1 MAKGWYVLH
10 VYSGYENKIEKT
22 IRLMMENGD
31 LDKNVVSDVK
41 VPSEEVVDVK
51 DGKRRIT
58 NKKFL
63 PGYIRVE
70 MDLPD
75 DGWKFPCSGI
85 KKITGVTGFVGTP
98 AGKKPQPIS
107 QDEARVILQKTGEIK
122 GDRALKPRQS
132 FSVGESVKIVDG
144 PFESFTGTIEGVMQE
159 KAKLKVMVPIFGR
172 TTPVE
177 VDMLQV
183 EKI

>member
-31 LDKNVVSDVK
+31 LPKEAVTDVK

-51 DGKRRIT
+51 DGKKRVV

-63 PGYIRVE
+63 PGYILVE
-70 MDLPD
+70 MDLSD
-75 DGWKFPCSGI
+75 EGWKIPCSAI
-85 KKITGVTGFVGTP
+85 RKITGVTGFVGTP
-98 AGKKPQPIS
+98 AQKKPQPIS
-107 QDEARVILQKTGEIK
+107 QDEARGILQKSGEIK
-122 GDRALKPRQS
+122 GAGTLKPRQS

-144 PFESFTGTIEGVMQE
+144 PFDSFTGTVEEIHQD
-159 KAKLKVMVPIFGR
+159 KNKLKVMVPIFGR
-172 TTPVE
+172 ATPVE